1 MRRWLVVSVL
11 ALAVAAC
18 DDAQVLQ
25 PDLNRSGGVLAGEP
39 VVVMS
44 RNLYLGADIDVLL
57 DPTADLP
64 TVLGTA
70 LQQVLY
76 TDFPQRAKALAQEI
90 HDRQPHLVGLQEVTA
105 YAITLGDGT
114 VVPALGFPQDF
125 MQILLAELA
134 ALGDTYV
141 EAARSQNVALRF
153 PLGDLVPSPL
163 PLFIAYSDAD
173 AILVRDDVSVL
184 ASSSGNYVN
193 QQLLS
198 VGGVV
203 FPNLRGW
210 AHVDADVNGKK
221 LRFANTHLEIQL
233 FRPVQEKQAGE
244 LIAELADSPWP
255 VVLVGDFNSA
265 ANHDAPAP
273 SKTASYG
280 MFRNAGYSDLWLRER
295 GSVGGLTCCQ
305 VADLSNTMTDLDQRL
320 DVVFVRWGKAGFGG
334 QSSVEVIG
342 EEVGDIF
349 THPLGYTLWPSDHA
363 GVAAWIWPAPGRL
376 AAH

>member
-1 MRRWLVVSVL
+1 MRKWLVVSVL
-11 ALAVAAC
+11 ALVVAAC
-18 DDAQVLQ
+18 NDAQVFQ
-25 PDLNRSGGVLAGEP
+25 PELNRSGGVLAGEP

-64 TVLGTA
+64 TALATA
-70 LQQVLY
+70 LGQVLQ

-90 HDRQPHLVGLQEVTA
+90 HDRQPHLVGLQEVTT

-114 VVPALGFPQDF
+114 IVPALGFPQDF

-134 ALGDTYV
+134 ALGDVYV
-141 EAARSQNVALRF
+141 EAARSQNVALMF
-153 PLGDLVPSPL
+153 PIDFVQPG
-163 PLFIAYSDAD
+163 LFITYQDAD
-173 AILVRDDVSVL
+173 AILVRDGVGVL

-210 AHVDADVNGKK
+210 AHIDAEVNGKK
-221 LRFANTHLEIQL
+221 IRFANTHLEIQL
-233 FRPVQEKQAGE
+233 FAAVQEKQAGE

-265 ANHDAPAP
+265 ANHDAPAQ

-280 MFRNAGYSDLWLRER
+280 MFRNAGYSDLWLREP

-305 VADLSNTMTDLDQRL
+305 VADLSNTVSDLDQRL
-320 DVVFVRWGKAGFGG
+320 DVVFVRWGAAGFGG

-376 AAH
+376 AAR

>member
-1 MRRWLVVSVL
+1 MRKWLVVPVL
-11 ALAVAAC
+11 ALVVAAC
-18 DDAQVLQ
+18 DDAQVFQ
-25 PDLNRSGGVLAGEP
+25 PELNRSGGVLAGEP

-57 DPTADLP
+57 DPNADLP
-64 TVLGTA
+64 TALATA
-70 LQQVLY
+70 LQQVLQ
-76 TDFPQRAKALAQEI
+76 TDFPQRANKALAQEI
-90 HDRQPHLVGLQEVTA
+90 HDRQPHLVGLQEVTT

-114 VVPALGFPQDF
+114 IVPALGFPQDF
-125 MQILLAELA
+125 MQLLLAELA

-141 EAARSQNVALRF
+141 EAARSPNVALMF
-153 PLGDLVPSPL
+153 PIDFVQPG
-163 PLFIAYSDAD
+163 LFITYQDAD
-173 AILVRDDVSVL
+173 AILVRGDVSVL

-193 QQLLS
+193 QQFLS

-221 LRFANTHLEIQL
+221 IRFANTHLEIQL
-233 FRPVQEKQAGE
+233 FAAVQEKQAGE
-244 LIAELADSPWP
+244 LIAELAASPWP

-265 ANHDAPAP
+265 ANHDAPAE
-273 SKTASYG
+273 SKTASYHLI
-280 MFRNAGYSDLWLRER
+280 RSAGYSDLWLREP

-305 VADLSNTMTDLDQRL
+305 VADLSNTMSDLDQRL

-334 QSSVEVIG
+334 QSSVKVFGNEFD
-342 EEVGDIF
+342 DIF

-376 AAH
+376 AAR

>member
-1 MRRWLVVSVL
+1 MRRWTLVPVL
-11 ALAVAAC
+11 ALVVAAC
-18 DDAQVLQ
+18 NDAQVYQ
-25 PDLNRSGGVLAGEP
+25 PDLSRGGVLAGEP

-44 RNLYLGADIDVLL
+44 RNLYLGADIDALL

-64 TVLGTA
+64 TVLATA
-70 LQQVLY
+70 LGQVVQ

-90 HDRQPHLVGLQEVTA
+90 HDRQPQLVGLQEVTT

-114 VVPALGFPQDF
+114 IVPALGFPQDF

-141 EAARSQNVALRF
+141 EAARSQNVALMF
-153 PLGDLVPSPL
+153 PIDFVQPG
-163 PLFIAYSDAD
+163 LFITYQDAD
-173 AILVRDDVSVL
+173 AILVRDDVTVL
-184 ASSSGNYVN
+184 GSASGNYVN

-210 AHVDADVNGKK
+210 THIDADVNGKK
-221 LRFANTHLEIQL
+221 IRFANTHLEIQL

-305 VADLSNTMTDLDQRL
+305 VADLSNTVSDLDQRL
-320 DVVFVRWGKAGFGG
+320 DIVFVRWGPAGFGG
-334 QSSVEVIG
+334 QSSVEVVG

-349 THPLGYTLWPSDHA
+349 THPLGYSLWPSDHA

-376 AAH
+376 AAR

>member
-1 MRRWLVVSVL
+1 MRRWLVVPAL
-11 ALAVAAC
+11 ALMVGAC
-18 DDAQVLQ
+18 NDAQVVR
-25 PDLNRSGGVLAGEP
+25 PDLSRGGVLAGEP

-64 TVLGTA
+64 TALATA

-76 TDFPQRAKALAQEI
+76 TDFPERAKALAQEI
-90 HDRQPHLVGLQEVTA
+90 HDRQPHLVGLQEVTT
-105 YAITLGDGT
+105 YAITLQDGT
-114 VVPALGFPQDF
+114 VVTIPGLTFPQDF
-125 MQILLAELA
+125 MQLLLAELT

-141 EAARSQNVALRF
+141 EAARSHNVALMF
-153 PLGDLVPSPL
+153 PIDFVQPG
-163 PLFIAYSDAD
+163 LFITYQDAD
-173 AILVRDDVSVL
+173 AILVRDGVSVL

-193 QQLLS
+193 QQMLS
-198 VGGVV
+198 VGGFE

-210 AHVDADVNGKK
+210 THVDADVNGKK
-221 LRFANTHLEIQL
+221 IRFANTHLEIQL

-255 VVLVGDFNSA
+255 VMLVGDFNSA
-265 ANHDAPAP
+265 ANHDAPEA
-273 SKTASYG
+273 SRTASYG
-280 MFRNAGYSDLWLRER
+280 MFRNAGYSDLWLREP

-305 VADLSNTMTDLDQRL
+305 VDDLSNTVSDLDQRL
-320 DVVFVRWGKAGFGG
+320 DIVFVRWGGAGFGG

-342 EEVGDIF
+342 DEVGDIF

-376 AAH
+376 AAR